1 MIFYHITD
9 IENVNAIL
17 RDGLKPMPTKRH
29 SDTQNINELL
39 AKCLR
44 GYRDDILNAWNNGVF
59 PYVENYPD
67 YISLKKQFI
76 GYAIFEVVLEEIDE
90 YAEKYAANHEPID
103 TLNSIQFTET
113 ELIEDLAREY
123 EHSWTNFDFY
133 GGEDGYEII
142 YEGSIPPFA
151 LRLVDSQG

>member
-44 GYRDDILNAWNNGVF
+44 GYRDDILNA
-59 PYVENYPD
+59 
-67 YISLKKQFI
+67 
-76 GYAIFEVVLEEIDE
+76 
-90 YAEKYAANHEPID
+90 
-103 TLNSIQFTET
+103 
-113 ELIEDLAREY
+113 
-123 EHSWTNFDFY
+123 
-133 GGEDGYEII
+133 
-142 YEGSIPPFA
+142 
-151 LRLVDSQG
+151 